1 MDRPSTASA
10 PGLCNESQPGKQHFC
25 SKKYSQPFLSVLD
38 SVQNTIGDL
47 NAYTWA
53 YKRGEPPQLQRDSWA
68 VCSLFNIDL
77 DRLRYSK
84 LLSDGR
90 SRIYK
95 DITRQTHIGIHKKLM
110 VVTIFYIY
118 ECMCAGLP
126 VAISVMD
133 YDFVRNARDVR
144 EY

>member
-1 MDRPSTASA
+1 MFLRSCDSRLAA
-10 PGLCNESQPGKQHFC
+10 DENGLICAEILN
-25 SKKYSQPFLSVLD
+25 
-38 SVQNTIGDL
+38 QNTKHFGYL
-47 NAYTWA
+47 GSRTWP

-84 LLSDGR
+84 LQSDGR
-90 SRIYK
+90 SRFYK
-95 DITRQTHIGIHKKLM
+95 DTTRQTHIGIHKKLM

-133 YDFVRNARDVR
+133 YDFVRIKMEKVWPYRCW
-144 EY
+144 Y